1 MIYIYILYK
10 KFLNVI
16 KQKAFFIYYVNI
28 SKNDFFYILCKYIE
42 KKIFYIS

>member
-16 KQKAFFIYYVNI
+16 KQKTFFIYYVNI
-28 SKNDFFYILCKYIE
+28 SKKNFFFILHKVNKYIF
-42 KKIFYIS
+42 IFIL